1 MKCPTCGETLAMTER
16 HGVEVDYCPQC
27 RGTWLDRGELDR
39 IIEAA
44 RGVAAPAPAPAPT
57 PPPPQPSWPDDRADR
72 EYPPGNESYPPR
84 KKRSRLADLLE
95 FGD

>member
-1 MKCPTCGETLAMTER
+1 MKCPTCGETLSMTER

-44 RGVAAPAPAPAPT
+44 RGVAAPPAPAPAT
-57 PPPPQPSWPDDRADR
+57 PPSLDRSWPDDRGDR
-72 EYPPGNESYPPR
+72 GDPPR